1 MPTDK
6 MGNVL
11 RSYTNQYETV
21 NNQLTRQKEAITGK
35 AKGKSDL
42 TKLEFVRD
50 VWEQVDQQQ
59 QFELQLAICRL
70 SEEYE
75 LVDQVHYLLVNPEVW
90 FEWAVEKRMEYTQKF
105 NELIV
110 DDVAKKKVI
119 S

>member
-1 MPTDK
+1 MHKPVREK
-6 MGNVL
+6 
-11 RSYTNQYETV
+11 
-21 NNQLTRQKEAITGK
+21 KEAITGK
-35 AKGKSDL
+35 AKSKSDL

-59 QFELQLAICRL
+59 QLELQLAICRL

-90 FEWAVEKRMEYTQKF
+90 FEWAVEKRMEYTRKF